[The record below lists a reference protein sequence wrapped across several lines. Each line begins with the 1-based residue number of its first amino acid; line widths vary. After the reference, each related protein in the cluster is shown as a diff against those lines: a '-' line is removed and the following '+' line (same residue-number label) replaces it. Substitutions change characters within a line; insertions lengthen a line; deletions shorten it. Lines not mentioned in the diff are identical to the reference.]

1 MSPTER
7 TADARTGP
15 QLALV
20 WYGLG
25 LSMLIGVLVLSL
37 IPMPNT
43 GVNDKVSH
51 LVVYFLLAGWF
62 GLLAGSRSVLLWTLV
77 AVIAY
82 GGLIEL
88 LQAMTTYRHA
98 DWADLLADAVGAV
111 GGICL
116 HFTPLRRLLL
126 FVDRGLVQ
134 VFKS

>member
-1 MSPTER
+1 MAPTQP
-7 TADARTGP
+7 TAGARAGL

-20 WYGLG
+20 WYCLG
-25 LSMLIGVLVLSL
+25 LSMLLGVLVLSL

-88 LQAMTTYRHA
+88 LQAMTPYRHA
-98 DWADLLADAVGAV
+98 DWADMLANALGALA
-111 GGICL
+111 GICL

-126 FVDRGLVQ
+126 YIDRGLVQ
-134 VFKS
+134 VFKR